1 MGTLPKPAG
10 CEVLGGDSAVRWASA
25 TVFNITSAFQVCSWN
40 PSTPQGQWALG
51 VSLHLR
57 RHKRRLHEQPQLGSG
72 ESHKTGHW

>member
-1 MGTLPKPAG
+1 MGTLPRPAG

-51 VSLHLR
+51 
-57 RHKRRLHEQPQLGSG
+57 G
-72 ESHKTGHW
+72 EPASKEAQETPP